1 MNQLNP
7 DSLEQVAP
15 ASELQGQTKNGS
27 LENRTLAR
35 EWLEKWRNRSFQ
47 FCRTV
52 LIGAA
57 TPLSGSLLVHSVEGS
72 DEEPKR
78 KLCVGENARVV
89 VCKLVRCSE

>member
-35 EWLEKWRNRSFQ
+35 EWHKLENGSRS
-47 FCRTV
+47 
-52 LIGAA
+52 
-57 TPLSGSLLVHSVEGS
+57 
-72 DEEPKR
+72 
-78 KLCVGENARVV
+78 GEIEVSNFAE
-89 VCKLVRCSE
+89 LYSSEQPHH